1 MAQLGKPEFGP
12 QNSHKK
18 PGIVACDCTPTPGE
32 METPVYPWGVSL
44 GPTNQPAWAK

>member
-18 PGIVACDCTPTPGE
+18 PGIVACDCNPTPGE
-32 METPVYPWGVSL
+32 METPCILGVYSWGLLISQPGVS
-44 GPTNQPAWAK
+44 